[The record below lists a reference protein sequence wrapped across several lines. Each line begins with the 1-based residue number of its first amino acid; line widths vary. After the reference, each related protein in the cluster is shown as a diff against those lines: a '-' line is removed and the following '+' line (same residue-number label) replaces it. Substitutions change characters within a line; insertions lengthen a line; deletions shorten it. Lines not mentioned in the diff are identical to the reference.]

1 MISDLFF
8 GGKLKDEE
16 NLILYEEE
24 FVLFYIWMQLGE
36 NRSFK
41 KEEIESILEKFY
53 GRENIKNN
61 GILKFCETNFIQ
73 QDKEF
78 YIRLDDNV
86 REDYN
91 NARLFFDEINEVD
104 SIDKNKLYNEIEK
117 EVSNT
122 DIKFA
127 DRLKKCLIYYCL
139 DSNKSNES
147 KLALTYRFLQLLKK
161 YYEWYRIIDNKL
173 EKIPELFNA
182 IEVTELE
189 LSENQLSLLIF
200 NNIFTLKN
208 LKNMPV
214 NSLICIFCT
223 EIEEFINE
231 IGKYTYS
238 KKEILL
244 NLKEGF
250 NSIVKDEWA
259 KVLDMRFAFNNYK
272 RRTLAEIGNELNLT
286 RERIRQIEKKAVN
299 KLIECNKEI
308 EKILY
313 CFYRDINFE
322 NNNYITIEEFI
333 SYIGDEQLAK
343 YLVIIMCSDQVNIRY
358 DETYGI
364 IYNKKETSI
373 EDIINEQRDEIP
385 DIIPVKDVEELN
397 KIKKIIID
405 NEYRVYQEKIFVKKS
420 INISAIYMN
429 EIKEN
434 FVSGYDIGSDNDYNR
449 LLNIVREK
457 YGNIEMPSKRSVQAM
472 IDRYD
477 FIQIDRGK
485 YLHREFASNLPEKLT
500 DEILDYI
507 ISNSPIVAYNT
518 IFEIYKN
525 DLEKNGI
532 NNRFYLKG
540 VLDEKLPEEFNTGR
554 DFINTN
560 SDNSGSLYDIMP
572 QIFKAFDAEFTMDDI
587 KEKMPGLNDYNY
599 ENYIR
604 AEEEHGLI
612 RIANRTY
619 IYIDKLEINE
629 EIKNELKEY
638 IDNLF
643 KALDSKI
650 LTAQKIYASLAIK
663 NKELLGKLHITSRF
677 GDFELYYII
686 KYLYKNEY
694 YFSRPIISI
703 EENFNTSAYVL
714 AQEYVKRLERFN
726 YGDVKSYLYKM
737 NLGIIYSYLNFMED
751 MSENYVQFNKD
762 SMIKKENLNISEE
775 QLSKIHEFITIA
787 ITEKGLQTNNF
798 DGYFMLPKLEK
809 TWNKYLFVGIIRSY
823 FNEEFEIE
831 NTTNYYDTTD
841 FIIRRIK

>member
-223 EIEEFINE
+223 DIEKFINE

-299 KLIECNKEI
+299 KLIESNKEI

-449 LLNIVREK
+449 LLNIVIEK
-457 YGNIEMPSKRSVQAM
+457 YGNIEMPSKRSIQAM

-532 NNRFYLKG
+532 KNRFYLKG

>member
-223 EIEEFINE
+223 DIEKFINE

-299 KLIECNKEI
+299 KLIESNKEI

-358 DETYGI
+358 DEIYGI

-449 LLNIVREK
+449 LLNIVIEK
-457 YGNIEMPSKRSVQAM
+457 YGNIEMPSKRSIQAM

-507 ISNSPIVAYNT
+507 ISNAPIVAYNT

-532 NNRFYLKG
+532 KNRFYLKG

>member
-61 GILKFCETNFIQ
+61 GILKFCESKFIQ

-86 REDYN
+86 REDYD

-161 YYEWYRIIDNKL
+161 YYEWYRIVDNKL

-223 EIEEFINE
+223 DIEEFINE

-286 RERIRQIEKKAVN
+286 RERIRQIEKNAVN
-299 KLIECNKEI
+299 KLIESNKKI

-364 IYNKKETSI
+364 IYNKKEASI

-532 NNRFYLKG
+532 KNRFYLKG
-540 VLDEKLPEEFNTGR
+540 VLDEKIPEEFNTGR

-572 QIFKAFDAEFTMDDI
+572 QIFRAFDAEFTMDDI

-823 FNEEFEIE
+823 FKEEFEIE

>member
-41 KEEIESILEKFY
+41 KEEIESVLEKFY

-61 GILKFCETNFIQ
+61 GILKFCESKFIQ

-78 YIRLDDNV
+78 YIRLEDNV
-86 REDYN
+86 REDYD

-161 YYEWYRIIDNKL
+161 YYEWYRIVDNKL

-208 LKNMPV
+208 LKNMTV

-223 EIEEFINE
+223 DIEEFINE

-299 KLIECNKEI
+299 KLIESNKEI

-364 IYNKKETSI
+364 IYNKKEASI

-420 INISAIYMN
+420 INISEIYMN

-532 NNRFYLKG
+532 KNRFYLKG

-572 QIFKAFDAEFTMDDI
+572 QIFRAFDAEFTMDDI

-629 EIKNELKEY
+629 EIKNELKGY

>member
-8 GGKLKDEE
+8 CGKLKDEK

-41 KEEIESILEKFY
+41 KEEIESILEEFY

-61 GILKFCETNFIQ
+61 GILKFCETKFIQ

-272 RRTLAEIGNELNLT
+272 KRTLAEIGNELNLT

-299 KLIECNKEI
+299 KLIESNKEI

-333 SYIGDEQLAK
+333 SYICDEQLAK

-385 DIIPVKDVEELN
+385 DIIPVKDVE
-397 KIKKIIID
+397 
-405 NEYRVYQEKIFVKKS
+405 
-420 INISAIYMN
+420 
-429 EIKEN
+429 
-434 FVSGYDIGSDNDYNR
+434 
-449 LLNIVREK
+449 
-457 YGNIEMPSKRSVQAM
+457 
-472 IDRYD
+472 
-477 FIQIDRGK
+477 
-485 YLHREFASNLPEKLT
+485 
-500 DEILDYI
+500 
-507 ISNSPIVAYNT
+507 
-518 IFEIYKN
+518 
-525 DLEKNGI
+525 
-532 NNRFYLKG
+532 
-540 VLDEKLPEEFNTGR
+540 
-554 DFINTN
+554 
-560 SDNSGSLYDIMP
+560 
-572 QIFKAFDAEFTMDDI
+572 
-587 KEKMPGLNDYNY
+587 
-599 ENYIR
+599 
-604 AEEEHGLI
+604 
-612 RIANRTY
+612 
-619 IYIDKLEINE
+619 
-629 EIKNELKEY
+629 
-638 IDNLF
+638 
-643 KALDSKI
+643 
-650 LTAQKIYASLAIK
+650 
-663 NKELLGKLHITSRF
+663 
-677 GDFELYYII
+677 
-686 KYLYKNEY
+686 
-694 YFSRPIISI
+694 
-703 EENFNTSAYVL
+703 
-714 AQEYVKRLERFN
+714 
-726 YGDVKSYLYKM
+726 
-737 NLGIIYSYLNFMED
+737 
-751 MSENYVQFNKD
+751 
-762 SMIKKENLNISEE
+762 
-775 QLSKIHEFITIA
+775 
-787 ITEKGLQTNNF
+787 
-798 DGYFMLPKLEK
+798 
-809 TWNKYLFVGIIRSY
+809 
-823 FNEEFEIE
+823 
-831 NTTNYYDTTD
+831 
-841 FIIRRIK
+841 